1 MTRRLA
7 TWVLVGGITTTGSAL
22 AQDTTAPPNSVKKE
36 DVKTWVVT
44 SNGKDYEAR
53 PLTPSYDGSTGLFHM
68 SSAFSLPKGKFSFQL
83 FRDNLDRDPKNIDAS
98 IHGLSLGYGAGRGL
112 EIFGNIGLQNRNNVD
127 SLSHLG
133 FANDY
138 PFAGNQTTSPG
149 WQTGFGDIKL
159 GVKYQFLRGWS
170 GGATPGGLAARG
182 YVKLPTADDEKGLG
196 TGKASFG
203 ADLIASFSLGN
214 VVGVHGSLG
223 YQFNSDPDSV
233 DIGNAFKWAIGANLP
248 CCRVFQVQAELMG
261 TNYGDSD
268 FSDASNPL
276 DLVVG
281 PVFWIKTGWFI
292 RPAISWNLNFDDR
305 GDNSSSSSWT
315 GRQISI
321 GYHPGETCR
330 EVYVP
335 PPPPPPPSNRPPTVA
350 CATDRSSVIPGETV
364 RCRATASDPDGDPLT
379 YEWSASAGKVTGTGA
394 EVTFDSAGV
403 APSTVTVTVKVSD
416 GRGGTASA
424 TCTIRV
430 DEPRKPETITCT
442 SGGFPRNLS
451 RLNNVD
457 KACLDDVA
465 TRLRQ
470 DPKARVVIV
479 GHADSKERYPEVIG
493 RTRAEAVKNYLVKDR
508 GIEESRITAKSAG
521 ATRPLD
527 TGTSA
532 AARAKNRRVELIF
545 VPEGATAPEDD
556 D

>member
-7 TWVLVGGITTTGSAL
+7 TWVLVGGMSTTGAAL
-22 AQDTTAPPNSVKKE
+22 AQDTTAPANTVKKE

-44 SNGKDYEAR
+44 SDGKDYEAR

-127 SLSHLG
+127 SLGHVG

-138 PFAGNQTTSPG
+138 PFAGNQSTSPG

-170 GGATPGGLAARG
+170 GGTTPGGLAARG

-223 YQFNSDPDSV
+223 YQVNSDPDSV

-379 YEWSASAGKVTGTGA
+379 YEWSASSGKVTGTGA
-394 EVTFDSAGV
+394 EVSFDSAGV
-403 APSTVTVTVKVSD
+403 APGTVTVTVKVSD

-493 RTRAEAVKNYLVKDR
+493 RTRAEAVKSYLVKDR

-532 AARAKNRRVELIF
+532 ASRAKNRRVELIF